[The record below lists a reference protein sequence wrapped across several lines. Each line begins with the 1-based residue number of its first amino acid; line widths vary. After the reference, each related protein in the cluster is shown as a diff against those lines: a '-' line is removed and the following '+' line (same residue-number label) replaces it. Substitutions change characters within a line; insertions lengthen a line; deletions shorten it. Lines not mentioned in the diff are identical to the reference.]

1 MQAGEKRELLIA
13 EESQNYAQVLRLL
26 GSGRVEANCFS
37 TDEDGG
43 KCAPVKRMCTIRGK
57 MRNRVWINAGD
68 IILASLRDETAG
80 DKADVIHKYYP
91 EEAFELQDMGE
102 LPENVAINEGV
113 VDEEQLDEGDL
124 MLGDGV
130 NDGEDGKNDD
140 IDVDDI

>member
-13 EESQNYAQVLRLL
+13 EESQEYAQVIRLL

-37 TDEDGG
+37 KDDNG
-43 KCAPVKRMCTIRGK
+43 VNRVMKRMCTIRGK

-91 EEAFELQDMGE
+91 EEAFELQDMEE
-102 LPENVAINEGV
+102 LPANVAINEGV

-124 MLGDGV
+124 VLGDGGG
-130 NDGEDGKNDD
+130 DEEGKNDD
-140 IDVDDI
+140 LDIDDL